1 MNKANTD
8 LPNGWLQTNLGNVI
22 NPSNEKSDPSGYLR
36 AVYIGL
42 EHIEK
47 GSGKLLEFG
56 TSDNVKSTKS
66 IFHKGDLLYGKLRP
80 YLNKLWLAD
89 RDGICSTD
97 ILVFSKNQFV
107 SNDFL
112 RYRLLSRDFV
122 LFANQ
127 QVSGIELPRVNI
139 NKISPYQILLPPL
152 TEQHRIVSKI
162 EELFTQLDA
171 GVASLKK
178 VQAQLKRYRQAVLKA
193 AFEGRLTQEWREQH
207 KGEIEPAEVLLEKY
221 KADLKKRS
229 NGKLKLPLPL
239 EIDELPQL
247 PNQWVWTRVGEFVE
261 IIRGASPRPAGS
273 PRYFGG
279 NIPWITVGELTKDEN
294 IYLKTVSSYV
304 TEEGKKNSRYIK
316 SDTLLLTNSGATLGV
331 PKISLIDGCIND
343 GSVALLGL
351 GEIPKL
357 YLYFFLKSQ
366 TRRLRQ
372 INQGAAQPNLNTD
385 IVRNIILP
393 FPPVKEQEAIV
404 SEIEHHFSLIDH
416 LENIIATSVRQAETL
431 RHSILKRAFEG
442 KLVPQDPNDEL
453 ASILLERIKAE
464 KAHHTAETKKGK
476 TLQPK
481 SPKRKIKNGN

>member
-1 MNKANTD
+1 MLNSEGDINFFKISDMNT
-8 LPNGWLQTNLGNVI
+8 P
-22 NPSNEKSDPSGYLR
+22 
-36 AVYIGL
+36 
-42 EHIEK
+42 
-47 GSGKLLEFG
+47 
-56 TSDNVKSTKS
+56 DNKQFM
-66 IFHKGDLLYGKLRP
+66 IH
-80 YLNKLWLAD
+80 
-89 RDGICSTD
+89 
-97 ILVFSKNQFV
+97 SKIKI
-107 SNDFL
+107 S
-112 RYRLLSRDFV
+112 YSKI
-122 LFANQ
+122 
-127 QVSGIELPRVNI
+127 IELKLKPQPEGTVIFPKRGGAI
-139 NKISPYQILLPPL
+139 ATNKKRILLKLSLYDLNLMGISPLQIPSKFMYYWLLRKDLAQLSDGSNVPQINHQDIEPLLFPLPPL
-152 TEQHRIVSKI
+152 PEQHRIVTKI

-178 VQAQLKRYRQAVLKA
+178 VQAQLKRYRQAVHKA

-393 FPPVKEQEAIV
+393 FPPLKEQEAIV

-416 LENIIATSVRQAETL
+416 LENIIATSLRQAETL
-431 RHSILKRAFEG
+431 RQSILKRAFEG
-442 KLVPQDPNDEL
+442 KLVPQDPTDEL

-464 KAHHTAETKKGK
+464 KALHAADAKIGK

-481 SPKRKIKNGN
+481 SPKRKSKNGN